1 MSDKIVIFDM
11 DGVIVDTEPIYRK
24 LSDRLYESLG
34 INLTK
39 EDQYALAGSVSQ
51 DKWTLLKKQFNLKHP
66 IEELMKMSSGIKYD
80 YLANGENEI
89 PLIEGVD
96 KLILSL
102 KSRGIMMCVASSSRR
117 KNIEIILKRV
127 GLISYFEYIIS
138 GSDVERGKPHPEI
151 FLRAASMFD
160 ENILNFTVI
169 EDTNNGVR
177 AAKSA
182 KMKCV
187 GFSNPNSGTQNISSA
202 DIIVDNFGDESIS
215 RIINLVLK

>member
-1 MSDKIVIFDM
+1 
-11 DGVIVDTEPIYRK
+11 
-24 LSDRLYESLG
+24 
-34 INLTK
+34 
-39 EDQYALAGSVSQ
+39 
-51 DKWTLLKKQFNLKHP
+51 
-66 IEELMKMSSGIKYD
+66 
-80 YLANGENEI
+80 EI

-127 GLISYFEYIIS
+127 GLISYFEYIVS
-138 GSDVERGKPHPEI
+138 GSDVEKGKPHPEI

-160 ENILNFTVI
+160 DNILNFTVI

>member
-51 DKWTLLKKQFNLKHP
+51 DKWTLLKKQFNLKYP

-80 YLANGENEI
+80 YLANEENEI

-127 GLISYFEYIIS
+127 GLISYFEYIVS
-138 GSDVERGKPHPEI
+138 GSDVEKGKPHPEI

-160 ENILNFTVI
+160 DNILNFTVI